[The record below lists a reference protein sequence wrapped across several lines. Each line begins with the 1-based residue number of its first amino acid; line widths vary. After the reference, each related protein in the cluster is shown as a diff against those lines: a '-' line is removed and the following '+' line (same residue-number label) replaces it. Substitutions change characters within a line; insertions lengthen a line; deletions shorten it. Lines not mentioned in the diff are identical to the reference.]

1 MEIPTRR
8 SSFDGGRWWFQ
19 DPLLQRAD
27 SALSFYNDF
36 ASIAI
41 GEIFVSEY
49 QTEKGRVH
57 ESLWVFS
64 EDYIGEALLVGDKER
79 LDLVPRRNNVA
90 RLDMQRDEFNFDGT
104 ATDASRLTVHFTVG
118 SGSSGIGGALRASGS
133 NCLQLEEVLRRF
145 LIPALG

>member
-1 MEIPTRR
+1 MKDEWTKYLK
-8 SSFDGGRWWFQ
+8 SVGFQ
-19 DPLLQRAD
+19 DPLLQRSD
-27 SALSFYNDF
+27 SALSFYYDF

-64 EDYIGEALLVGDKER
+64 EDYIGEALLVGDKEK
-79 LDLVPRRNNVA
+79 LDLISRRNNIA
-90 RLDMQRDEFNFDGT
+90 RLDMERDEFTFDGT
-104 ATDASRLTVHFTVG
+104 TTDASRLTVYLTVG
-118 SGSSGIGGALRASGS
+118 SGSSGIAGSLRASGT
-133 NCLQLEEVLRRF
+133 NCLQLAEVLRRF

>member
-1 MEIPTRR
+1 MDKVLEV
-8 SSFDGGRWWFQ
+8 GRVSR
-19 DPLLQRAD
+19 PLLQRSD
-27 SALSFYNDF
+27 SALSFYYDF

-64 EDYIGEALLVGDKER
+64 EDYIGEALLVGDKEK
-79 LDLVPRRNNVA
+79 LDLISRRNNIA
-90 RLDMQRDEFNFDGT
+90 RLDMERDEFNFDGT
-104 ATDASRLTVHFTVG
+104 TTDASRLTVYLTVG
-118 SGSSGIGGALRASGS
+118 SGSSGIAGSLRASGT
-133 NCLQLEEVLRRF
+133 NCLQLAEVLRRF